1 VIISRTPLR
10 ISFVGGGTDIPAF
23 YRDHEGAVVSTAID
37 KSIYLFVNPKFDR
50 RIRVS
55 YSITEVV
62 DSVDELRHELVR
74 ESLKAVGISAGIEIA
89 SISDVP
95 AHGTGLGSSSAYT
108 VGLLNALWTYRGQ
121 TVAAEH
127 LAREAC
133 EIEIERC
140 GKPIGKQDQY
150 IAAFGGMRFIRF
162 QSDGRVVVDAVRI
175 APEAKERL
183 EKSLLLLYTGIARES
198 DAVLK
203 EQAANT
209 CRGNANSRALVQMAR
224 LAHDLR
230 AALEAGQPEAMGELL
245 HAGWQ
250 LKRQLANGITSP
262 QIDAWYDTARDHG
275 ALGGKI
281 LGAGGGGFLLLY
293 APPERHE
300 RILQALPDL
309 RRVPFAFSPEG
320 SWIYSIDESS
330 GPRGEQR
337 P

>member
-1 VIISRTPLR
+1 MIISRTPLR

-74 ESLKAVGISAGIEIA
+74 ESLKAVGIRAGIEIA

-108 VGLLNALWTYRGQ
+108 VGLLNALWAYQGK
-121 TVAAEH
+121 TVPAER

-150 IAAFGGMRFIRF
+150 IAAFGGMQFIRF
-162 QSDGRVVVDAVRI
+162 QSNGQVAVDPVRV
-175 APEAKERL
+175 APETKERL
-183 EKSLLLLYTGIARES
+183 ERSLLLLYTGIARES

-203 EQAANT
+203 EQGANT
-209 CRGNANSRALVQMAR
+209 RRGNANSKALVQMAR
-224 LAHDLR
+224 MAHDLR
-230 AALEAGQPEAMGELL
+230 AALEAGRPEEMGELL

-250 LKRQLANGITSP
+250 LKRQLANGITNP
-262 QIDAWYDTARDHG
+262 QIDAWYETARDRG
-275 ALGGKI
+275 AFGGKI

-300 RILQALPDL
+300 RILQALP
-309 RRVPFAFSPEG
+309 
-320 SWIYSIDESS
+320 
-330 GPRGEQR
+330 
-337 P
+337 